1 MSANALVETRN
12 GLQTTQGWRNWSGV
26 VDFTP
31 AQFHRP
37 STLQDLQAIVRDTTA
52 AGRGL
57 RVSGSGHSFV
67 PLVQTADTLV
77 SLSQLSGIESLDPA
91 AGRATILAGTQL
103 KPLGAMLEARGFS
116 MANLGDIN
124 VQALAG
130 AVATGT
136 HGTGLS
142 LGAISSQVTGLAL
155 VMPDGSLV
163 ECSAAIE
170 PELFAA
176 ARVALGSLGV
186 MAKIEV
192 QLAPAFKLKLIKQYM
207 ELDECLA
214 AAPALAAN
222 HRHFEFYW
230 VPHTR
235 GTLVKT
241 MDPVDEPESK
251 RWLTTMLELVLENG
265 ALGLLSRIARAQ
277 PKWTPNIARLIA
289 ASIKGDTNT
298 MVASSHAAFSSV
310 RLVRF
315 NEMEYELPAERGPE
329 ALRELAAF
337 VDSKKIQVHF
347 PVEFRYVRGDDIWLS
362 PFYGRDSVAISVH
375 QYVGMDYEPY
385 FRGAEAIF
393 RNHGGRP
400 HWGKMHSLVAQDLQA
415 IYPKWDD
422 FLRLRERIDPR
433 GVFLNPYLR
442 KLFGI

>member
-1 MSANALVETRN
+1 MSANALVETRSGTRN
-12 GLQTTQGWRNWSGV
+12 TQGWRNWSGV

-31 AQFHRP
+31 TQFHRP

-67 PLVQTADTLV
+67 PLVQTTDTLL
-77 SLSQLSGIESLDPA
+77 SLSQLSGIESLDPTT
-91 AGRATILAGTQL
+91 GRATIFAGTQL

-142 LGAISSQVTGLAL
+142 LGAISSQVTGLTL
-155 VMPDGSLV
+155 VMPDGGV
-163 ECSAAIE
+163 VGCSAAIE

-192 QLAPAFKLKLIKQYM
+192 QLAPAFKLKLTKQYM

-337 VDSKKIQVHF
+337 VESKKIQVHF

-400 HWGKMHSLVAQDLQA
+400 HWGKMHSLIAQDLQA